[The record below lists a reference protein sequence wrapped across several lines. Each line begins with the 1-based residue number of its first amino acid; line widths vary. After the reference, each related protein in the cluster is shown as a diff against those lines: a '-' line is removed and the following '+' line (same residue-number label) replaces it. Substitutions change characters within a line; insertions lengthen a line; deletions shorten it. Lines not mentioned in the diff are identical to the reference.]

1 MLECTNDFCGWN
13 GCYWRKKKKKTWFL
27 KCWENDQINGFSND
41 LEIKQYAYKASKQH
55 IQCNEE
61 KVPKQITYRIQLN
74 TV

>member
-1 MLECTNDFCGWN
+1 MNVPMIFVVEMVAIGE
-13 GCYWRKKKKKTWFL
+13 KKQKKTWFL